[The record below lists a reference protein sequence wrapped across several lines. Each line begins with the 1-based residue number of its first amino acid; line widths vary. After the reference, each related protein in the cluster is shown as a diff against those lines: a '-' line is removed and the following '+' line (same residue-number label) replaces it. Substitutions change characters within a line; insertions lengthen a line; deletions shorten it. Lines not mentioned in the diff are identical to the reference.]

1 MRRMRRESRGPR
13 TMCPQQRTRWCRCP
27 SQLASFQVNSSHVS
41 VTIFV
46 ILQSPPIAP
55 TAMSSASPLASN
67 CADDLGL
74 DPRLFYL
81 SEEVALAIRSGF
93 PVVALESTIIT
104 HGLPFPT
111 NYETAMAAERRIRE
125 RGAVPATVAIVQGVV
140 HVGASEEVCHVM
152 PAFTRNASEAYNFTQ
167 VIMRLAKLGKAVD
180 KARFAS

>member
-1 MRRMRRESRGPR
+1 M
-13 TMCPQQRTRWCRCP
+13 T
-27 SQLASFQVNSSHVS
+27 NH
-41 VTIFV
+41 V

-55 TAMSSASPLASN
+55 TTMSSASPLASN

-140 HVGASEEVCHVM
+140 HVGASEEVCHVT
-152 PAFTRNASEAYNFTQ
+152 PAFTRNVSEADNFTQ